1 MRALMP
7 AASVRRLPSSSE
19 AAVHARYSMSQHDH
33 SSVIARER
41 DHGDTITFYV
51 GILEQ
56 ADDCCLAGCHSAP
69 GAHGSTC
76 VDDEYDESR
85 RPTLAHLAS
94 PVRAFD
100 DYGQPIT
107 SLS

>member
-1 MRALMP
+1 CQ
-7 AASVRRLPSSSE
+7 RRLSADCHRRQKPLCTLDT
-19 AAVHARYSMSQHDH
+19 RCRRHDH

-69 GAHGSTC
+69 GTHGSTC

-100 DYGQPIT
+100 DYGQPIK